1 MKKILFVFAFAILT
15 MFAVSCDFGTGSNSA
30 NIDTLEVN
38 CDTTICVADTVET
51 DTLVQC
57 KGITKKGTQCERL
70 VSQSEEYCFQH
81 VGQKQ
86 QQ

>member
-15 MFAVSCDFGTGSNSA
+15 LFAVSCDFGTGSNST
-30 NIDTLEVN
+30 NIDTLDVN
-38 CDTTICVADTVET
+38 CDTATCVVDTVEA

-86 QQ
+86 E

>member
-15 MFAVSCDFGTGSNSA
+15 LLSVSCDFGTGSNSTT
-30 NIDTLEVN
+30 IDTLEVN
-38 CDTTICVADTVET
+38 SDTTICVSDTVET

-70 VSQSEEYCFQH
+70 VSQSDEYCFQH

-86 QQ
+86 Q

>member
-15 MFAVSCDFGTGSNSA
+15 VFAMSCDFGTGSNST
-30 NIDTLEVN
+30 NIDTLDVN
-38 CDTTICVADTVET
+38 IDTTICVSDTVET

-70 VSQSEEYCFQH
+70 VSQNEEYCFQH

-86 QQ
+86 Q